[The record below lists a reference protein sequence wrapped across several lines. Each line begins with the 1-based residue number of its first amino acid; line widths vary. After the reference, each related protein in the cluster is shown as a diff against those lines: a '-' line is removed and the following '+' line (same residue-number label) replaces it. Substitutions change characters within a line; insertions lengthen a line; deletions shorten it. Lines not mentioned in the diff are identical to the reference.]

1 MFQKIAEK
9 IKTNY
14 KKSLINKNC
23 YALFENKLKEGNRF
37 FGKDELSNPVI
48 VESKENLVGK
58 IKEVKI
64 IDANQST
71 LFSKIC
77 DKSVEGI
84 RSINMS
90 EISKLEQSLKIKKI
104 DKQTVNLQITDNEML
119 ISIAGQFDQNLKKSI
134 KINKYKFFFQ
144 RQLYYL

>member
-71 LFSKIC
+71 LFGKIC
-77 DKSVEGI
+77 DKSVEK
-84 RSINMS
+84 
-90 EISKLEQSLKIKKI
+90 EF
-104 DKQTVNLQITDNEML
+104 
-119 ISIAGQFDQNLKKSI
+119 AA
-134 KINKYKFFFQ
+134 
-144 RQLYYL
+144 